1 MFYKT
6 VLQQRLILSSYILQI
21 TSNFRMTA
29 LFEPF
34 TVHFETV
41 KVGSY
46 LRHSV
51 HSTFHGN
58 QSYLVSTQQHEWL
71 HTTSQLFLQHIPR
84 TARHSESYVIYFSE
98 KKDSNERALP
108 PPCTQFIYSKIST
121 SNSKCIPDAEQFNSL
136 CAILP
141 NNTET

>member
-6 VLQQRLILSSYILQI
+6 VLQQRLILSASILQI

-29 LFEPF
+29 LFELY

-41 KVGSY
+41 MVGSY

-58 QSYLVSTQQHEWL
+58 KSYPVSTQQHEWL
-71 HTTSQLFLQHIPR
+71 HTTSQLFPQHIPR
-84 TARHSESYVIYFSE
+84 TVRHSESYVIYFCGA
-98 KKDSNERALP
+98 KKKIER
-108 PPCTQFIYSKIST
+108 
-121 SNSKCIPDAEQFNSL
+121 NSSAARVYLVYIFENQHFKLQVHPGFRRVQ
-136 CAILP
+136 
-141 NNTET
+141 